1 MTTVTTPSPTDVRND
16 TLRRARGHSASL
28 VGSLVLADWYYRE
41 HGCLPVTDVPAFND
55 VDLFV
60 PSQGELFA
68 LTQDLLSQGFY
79 MDDRNDRV
87 WYRWRN
93 YGLGKWQ
100 TNSIKMFS
108 MDNVEYNIVYKLVNG
123 HPLQTPAQVVESF
136 DFGGLAMAWSVQHQ
150 SFHDFR
156 PSMFPLE
163 PDLNNLPMFDTK
175 RANWRQG
182 FMSWHEG
189 MNQPH
194 RFVRYDDRKL
204 IGLENVRDDLVTGF
218 EASALYH
225 LDKIDDEDM
234 QMKGQFYQRMAFL
247 LENRLHDEIR
257 DFYAQNWKSSDP
269 LDQIMEA
276 LF

>member
-1 MTTVTTPSPTDVRND
+1 MTTVTTLSPADVRND
-16 TLRRARGHSASL
+16 TLRRAQGHTASL

-41 HGCLPVTDVPAFND
+41 HGSLPVTDVPVFND

-100 TNSIKMFS
+100 TNSIKLFS
-108 MDNVEYNIVYKLVNG
+108 MENIEYNIVYKLVNG
-123 HPLQTPAQVVESF
+123 HPLQTPVQVVESF

-156 PSMFPLE
+156 PALFPLE
-163 PDLNNLPMFDTK
+163 PDLNNCPMFDTK
-175 RANWRQG
+175 RMNWRQG

-194 RFVRYDDRKL
+194 RFVRYFDRKL
-204 IGLENVRDDLVTGF
+204 ISLENVRDDLVTGF

-225 LDKIDDEDM
+225 LDKDAEDM
-234 QMKGQFYQRMAFL
+234 QMKGQFYQRMVFL

>member
-1 MTTVTTPSPTDVRND
+1 MTTVTTLSPADVRND
-16 TLRRARGHSASL
+16 TLRRAQGHTASL

-41 HGCLPVTDVPAFND
+41 HGSLPVTDVPVFND

-100 TNSIKMFS
+100 TNSIKLFS
-108 MDNVEYNIVYKLVNG
+108 MENIEYNIVYKLVNG
-123 HPLQTPAQVVESF
+123 HPLQTPVQVVESF

-156 PSMFPLE
+156 PALFPLE
-163 PDLNNLPMFDTK
+163 PDLNNCPMFDTK
-175 RANWRQG
+175 RMNWRQG

-194 RFVRYDDRKL
+194 RFVRYFDRKL

-225 LDKIDDEDM
+225 LDKDAEDM

-247 LENRLHDEIR
+247 LKNRLHDEIR